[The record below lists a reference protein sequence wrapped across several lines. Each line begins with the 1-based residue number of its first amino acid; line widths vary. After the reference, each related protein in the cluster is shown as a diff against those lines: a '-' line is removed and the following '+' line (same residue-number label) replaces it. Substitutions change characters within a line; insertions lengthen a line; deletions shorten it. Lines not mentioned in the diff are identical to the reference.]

1 MLDRLPIRW
10 RLALTSAGLTLVIL
24 SCFAV
29 VVGQLTVS
37 RIRSDYNN
45 ELAAAVD
52 RLRDE
57 LSLSIDAQSARVVGV
72 HPNLD
77 LFGASNNAV
86 IRVLDH
92 DGTIL
97 RQTTRAP
104 NLGFP
109 LPDRGARVAG
119 YRVETRDVQLRPRT
133 APGIGLRVSIQY
145 ARRVSDLENT
155 VARVRV
161 FLGFGVVGGTL
172 LALLGG
178 VLLGRRAMSPIAAL
192 TAAARDIERTRDPG
206 KALPQPH
213 ADDEVAELAR
223 TLQAMLDGLEAS
235 RDETEAM
242 LTRQREFVADA
253 SHELRTPLTS
263 ILANLELLAEV
274 LDGERGE
281 AARSALRSSRRM
293 RRLVGDLLLLARAD
307 ANRQQPHEPTD
318 LGGVLVDAAAEL
330 GPVADGHEL
339 TIDASPAI
347 VDGARDELHRMVLNL
362 MENALRHTPP
372 GSHVH
377 ARTAVRGNEVVV
389 VVEDDGPGVAPEL
402 RERAFERFVRGA
414 GDRGSSSGLGLA
426 IVRAV
431 AESHGGR
438 SRSRTR
444 RRAHASWSPCPRH
457 ARRPWSRRRPS
468 DRAIAGSRGSRT
480 PPDSRPVRREPL
492 VLDAAGENLN
502 KA

>member
-24 SCFAV
+24 SGFAV

-52 RLRDE
+52 RLRDGLG
-57 LSLSIDAQSARVVGV
+57 LSLNSRLRVVDV
-72 HPNLD
+72 RPNLD
-77 LFGASNNAV
+77 LFGASSNAV

-92 DGTIL
+92 DGTVL
-97 RQTTRAP
+97 AKTRHAP

-109 LPDRGARVAG
+109 LPARGARVSG
-119 YRVETRDVQLRPRT
+119 YRVETRDVALRPRS
-133 APGIGLRVSIQY
+133 APSIGLEVSIQY
-145 ARRVSDLENT
+145 ARKVSDLENT

-161 FLGFGVVGGTL
+161 FLAFGVFGGTL

-178 VLLGRRAMSPIAAL
+178 VVLGRRAMLPVAAL

-206 KALPQPH
+206 KTMPQLQ

-281 AARSALRSSRRM
+281 TARSALRSSRRM

-318 LGGVLVDAAAEL
+318 LGRVLVDVAAEL
-330 GPVADGHEL
+330 GPVAEDHDL
-339 TIDASPAI
+339 SIDPAPAV
-347 VDGARDELHRMVLNL
+347 VDGARDELHRMALNL

-372 GSHVH
+372 GSRVH
-377 ARTAVRGNEVVV
+377 ARTDVREGEVVL

-438 SRSRTR
+438 VTLED
-444 RRAHASWSPCPRH
+444 
-457 ARRPWSRRRPS
+457 ARPGARFVVHMPQADAKGAVEPAV
-468 DRAIAGSRGSRT
+468 AIR
-480 PPDSRPVRREPL
+480 
-492 VLDAAGENLN
+492 
-502 KA
+502 

>member
-1 MLDRLPIRW
+1 MLERLPIRW

-24 SCFAV
+24 SGFAL

-57 LSLSIDAQSARVVGV
+57 ISLSIDSQSARVVGV
-72 HPNLD
+72 HPKLD
-77 LFGASNNAV
+77 LFAASNNAV

-97 RQTTRAP
+97 AQTTHAP

-109 LPDRGARVAG
+109 LPDRGARVSG
-119 YRVETRDVQLRPRT
+119 YRVETRDVQLHPPS

-178 VLLGRRAMSPIAAL
+178 VVLGRRAMLPVAAL
-192 TAAARDIERTRDPG
+192 TAAARDIERTRDP
-206 KALPQPH
+206 ARNLPQPQ

-223 TLQAMLDGLEAS
+223 TQQAMLDGLEAS
-235 RDETEAM
+235 RDETQAM

-281 AARSALRSSRRM
+281 AAKSALRSSRRM

-318 LGGVLVDAAAEL
+318 LGAVLVEAASEL
-330 GPVADGHEL
+330 GPVAESHDLHV
-339 TIDASPAI
+339 DASPAM
-347 VDGARDELHRMVLNL
+347 VDGARDELHRMTLNL

-372 GSHVH
+372 GSHVQ
-377 ARTAVRGNEVVV
+377 ARTEVRDGQVVL

-431 AESHGGR
+431 AESHGGTVTLEDADPGAR
-438 SRSRTR
+438 FVVRMP
-444 RRAHASWSPCPRH
+444 HAKALAVEP
-457 ARRPWSRRRPS
+457 AA
-468 DRAIAGSRGSRT
+468 AIR
-480 PPDSRPVRREPL
+480 
-492 VLDAAGENLN
+492 
-502 KA
+502 

>member
-10 RLALTSAGLTLVIL
+10 RLALTSAGLTLIIL
-24 SCFAV
+24 SGFAV

-57 LSLSIDAQSARVVGV
+57 LSLSVDSRLRVVKV
-72 HPNLD
+72 QPDLD

-86 IRVLDH
+86 IRVLDG
-92 DGTIL
+92 DGTVL
-97 RQTTRAP
+97 AATRRAP

-109 LPDRGARVAG
+109 LRDRGARVSG
-119 YRVETRDVQLRPRT
+119 FRVETRDVALRPRSV
-133 APGIGLRVSIQY
+133 PGLSLQVSIQY
-145 ARRVSDLENT
+145 ARKVSDLENT

-161 FLGFGVVGGTL
+161 FLAFGVFGGTL

-178 VLLGRRAMSPIAAL
+178 VVLGRRAMLPVAAL

-206 KALPQPH
+206 RSIPQPH

-274 LDGERGE
+274 LTGERGE
-281 AARSALRSSRRM
+281 TARSALRSSRRM

-318 LGGVLVDAAAEL
+318 LGRVLVDAAAEL
-330 GPVADGHEL
+330 GPVAERHDL
-339 TIDASPAI
+339 SIDATPAM
-347 VDGARDELHRMVLNL
+347 VDGARDELHRMALNL

-372 GSHVH
+372 GSRVH
-377 ARTAVRGNEVVV
+377 ARTEVRDGDVVL

-402 RERAFERFVRGA
+402 RERAFERFVRGS

-438 SRSRTR
+438 VTLEDANPGARFVVRMPRTD
-444 RRAHASWSPCPRH
+444 AGAAVEP
-457 ARRPWSRRRPS
+457 AA
-468 DRAIAGSRGSRT
+468 AIR
-480 PPDSRPVRREPL
+480 
-492 VLDAAGENLN
+492 
-502 KA
+502 

>member
-10 RLALTSAGLTLVIL
+10 RLALTSAGLTLIIL
-24 SCFAV
+24 SGFAV

-57 LSLSIDAQSARVVGV
+57 LRLDINSRTARIVSV
-72 HPNLD
+72 HPDLNL
-77 LFGASNNAV
+77 FSASNNAT
-86 IRVLDH
+86 IRVLDN
-92 DGTIL
+92 DGTL
-97 RQTTRAP
+97 LAATDRAP

-109 LPDRGARVAG
+109 LPDRGARVSG
-119 YRVETRDVQLRPRT
+119 FRVETRDVQLR
-133 APGIGLRVSIQY
+133 AGNGVGLRVSIQY
-145 ARRVSDLENT
+145 ARKVSDLENT

-161 FLGFGVVGGTL
+161 FLAFGVFGGTL

-178 VLLGRRAMSPIAAL
+178 VVLGRRAMLPVAAL

-206 KALPQPH
+206 RSIPQPH

-281 AARSALRSSRRM
+281 TARSALRSSRRM

-318 LGGVLVDAAAEL
+318 LGAVLVDAAAEL
-330 GPVADGHEL
+330 GPVAEHHDL
-339 TIDASPAI
+339 SIDAAPAM
-347 VDGARDELHRMVLNL
+347 VDGARDELHRMALNL

-372 GSHVH
+372 GSRVH
-377 ARTAVRGNEVVV
+377 ARTDTRDGEVVL

-438 SRSRTR
+438 VTLEDARPGARFVVHMP
-444 RRAHASWSPCPRH
+444 RAEAKAAAVEP
-457 ARRPWSRRRPS
+457 AA
-468 DRAIAGSRGSRT
+468 AIR
-480 PPDSRPVRREPL
+480 
-492 VLDAAGENLN
+492 
-502 KA
+502 